1 MNHFLYR
8 FLSHTILNGNLTVTA
23 ASGQIYHFGDGSGVA
38 VHIRFADRATEF
50 GLLLDP
56 ALKLGEC
63 YMKGT
68 VALVKGSIYDLLK
81 LLMTNM
87 PHSVEAKNGFAR
99 FALAM
104 RSLTNL
110 VSSGNNLLRAR
121 RNVKHHYDLS
131 GRLYDLFLDEDRQ
144 YSCAYYP
151 TPETRLDQAQLAK
164 KQHIAA
170 KLHITKPD
178 MRVLDIGCGWGGMGL
193 YLARTFGANVT
204 GVTLSDEQFA
214 IANERARTGGL
225 STSAQF
231 LLKDYRHLETQY
243 DRIVSVGMFEHVG
256 VKNFNEFFRKSA
268 ELLAD
273 DGVMVLHTIG
283 QTSGP
288 SPTNPFIEKYIFP
301 GGYIPSMSEVLPAI
315 ERAGLMLADV
325 EILRYHYANTLRDW
339 RHRFLARKNDAEAI
353 YDAQFCRMWEFYL
366 AASEATFRFLD
377 LNVFQF
383 QLIKRRD
390 ALPMTRDYMVDT
402 ERDLVAMEK
411 TSHCAAAE

>member
-1 MNHFLYR
+1 MNRFLFR
-8 FLSHTILNGNLTVTA
+8 FLSQTISSGNLAVTS
-23 ASGQIYHFGDGSGVA
+23 ASGQIFHFGDGSGDA
-38 VHIRFADRATEF
+38 VHVKFADRATEF

-68 VALVKGSIYDLLK
+68 VTLIKGSMYDLLK

-87 PHSVEAKNGFAR
+87 PHSVEAKSGYAR

-104 RSLTNL
+104 RSLTNF
-110 VSSGNNLLRAR
+110 VSRGNDLLRAR
-121 RNVKHHYDLS
+121 HNVKHHYDLS
-131 GRLYDLFLDEDRQ
+131 GALYDLFLDEDRQ
-144 YSCAYYP
+144 YSCAYFP
-151 TPETRLDQAQLAK
+151 TPETTLDQAQLAK

-193 YLARTFGANVT
+193 YLARTFGADVT
-204 GVTLSDEQFA
+204 GVTLSDEQLA
-214 IANERARTGGL
+214 IANERARAGGL
-225 STSAQF
+225 STHAKF
-231 LLKDYRHLETQY
+231 LLKDYRHLDTQY

-256 VKNFNEFFRKSA
+256 AKSFDEFFQKSA
-268 ELLAD
+268 ALLAD

-283 QTSGP
+283 QASSPT
-288 SPTNPFIEKYIFP
+288 PTNPFIEKYIFP

-325 EILRYHYANTLRDW
+325 EILRYHYADTLRDW
-339 RHRFLARKNDAEAI
+339 RERFHARWDEARAI
-353 YDAQFCRMWEFYL
+353 YDEQFCRMWDFYL
-366 AASEATFRFLD
+366 ASSEATFRFLD

-383 QLIKRRD
+383 QLVKRRD
-390 ALPMTRDYMVDT
+390 ALPVTRDYMVDT
-402 ERDLVAMEK
+402 ERALVAMEK
-411 TSHCAAAE
+411 VQHCAAAE